1 MVSLIFEPK
10 ALLQMCFD
18 ICLVLLFFKPLMK
31 ETVLSRAIIGTICLL
46 LTAPLYF
53 STGLTYFLRVLIR
66 FLVYLIALNAA
77 GIKDLRRTTYFAALV
92 TVLFTACQNI
102 FFSPKLF
109 EIYRGTMHFSGKR
122 LPDLIFCILIQ
133 WAVYIAAFYYIHKL
147 LKLDKIDRFEPVE
160 WMVLGFAIL
169 CEFYIKQ
176 ALPAVNSTEGEHIEI
191 TVFSVIL
198 NVVVI
203 AFLGSFVRY
212 VHEKK
217 ALEEVRLQEAI
228 NEAYFRNLQLQKERD
243 EEVRRLHH
251 DMKNHLLAIEKLA
264 GEGSERMGEYIGS
277 LAEQLDPYESLVE
290 TGNELLNGILAEKQA
305 LARSKGI
312 DLEIQADC
320 SSLGFMSDTDLC
332 TIFGNA
338 LDNAIEACEKVE
350 RQEDRSI
357 RVKTEALAGQIIIA
371 FTNTYLGSITMS
383 NGLPETSKSDKKM
396 HGIGLRSIRRTL
408 EKYNGTLRLKP
419 DADRFT
425 LTVVI
430 PLQ

>member
-1 MVSLIFEPK
+1 MRFELKAILQFIFDVALVMV
-10 ALLQMCFD
+10 
-18 ICLVLLFFKPLMK
+18 FFRPLARQAK
-31 ETVLSRAIIGTICLL
+31 SRAHIATGIACLM

-53 STGLTYFLRVLIR
+53 YIGIQYYLRVLLR
-66 FLVYLIALNAA
+66 FAVYWLALSVA
-77 GIKDLRRTTYFAALV
+77 GIRSFKRNAFFAALV
-92 TVLFTACQNI
+92 TILFTACQNV
-102 FFSPKLF
+102 FFAPKLV
-109 EIYRGTMHFSGKR
+109 EIYRGTRVFTGSAS
-122 LPDLIFCILIQ
+122 LDFIICLILQ
-133 WAVYIAAFYYIHKL
+133 WAVYALVFFYAGSL
-147 LKLDKIDRFEPVE
+147 LKLDRMEHFEPAE
-160 WMVLGFAIL
+160 WMVLL
-169 CEFYIKQ
+169 VSVTCEFYIKQ
-176 ALPAVNSTEGEHIEI
+176 ALPSVSSTEGEHTEL

-198 NVVVI
+198 SLVVV
-203 AFLGSFVRY
+203 AFLASFIRY
-212 VHEKK
+212 IHEKK
-217 ALEEVRLQEAI
+217 AADEMRLQEAI
-228 NEAYFRNLQLQKERD
+228 NNAYFRNLQLQKERD

-305 LARSKGI
+305 LAKTKKI

-320 SSLGFMSDTDLC
+320 KELGFVKDTDLC

-350 RQEDRSI
+350 KAEDRSI
-357 RVKTEALAGQIIIA
+357 RVKTELLAGQMVIA
-371 FTNTYLGSITMS
+371 FTNTYQGEVTLS
-383 NGLPETSKSDKKM
+383 NGMPLTSKKDKKN